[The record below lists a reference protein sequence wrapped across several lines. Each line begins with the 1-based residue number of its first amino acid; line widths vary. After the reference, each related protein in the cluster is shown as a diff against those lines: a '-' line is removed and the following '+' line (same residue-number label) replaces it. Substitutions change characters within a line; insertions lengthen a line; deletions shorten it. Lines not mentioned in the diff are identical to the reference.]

1 MNFQKRKIKNR
12 SKKNNSLDVGCDIVY
27 IAPECADDIYVEMP
41 VTFAVLGMKKLCG
54 NRGHG
59 GLIFII
65 LRAKTKNGYE
75 M

>member
-1 MNFQKRKIKNR
+1 MSVVI
-12 SKKNNSLDVGCDIVY
+12 LY
-27 IAPECADDIYVEMP
+27 IYAPECADDIYVEMP

-59 GLIFII
+59 GAEFLYFYVQRRKMVMKYM
-65 LRAKTKNGYE
+65 LR

>member
-12 SKKNNSLDVGCDIVY
+12 NKKYNSLDVGCDIVY
-27 IAPECADDIYVEMP
+27 IRARVCRRYVEMP